1 VGGGASGG
9 HERVR
14 VRILGLYFLTL
25 VILAIMGFHRYVM
38 VWLYF
43 RHKDKK
49 AFPLRCLPS
58 CLRVTVQLPIFNEM
72 YVIDRLLESV
82 TQVRYPKDRL
92 EIQILDD
99 STDETTAIASR
110 AVEHYRERGFD
121 IHYLHRSDRT
131 GYKAGALDAGLRA
144 ATGEFVFIFDADFV
158 ARPTS

>member
-1 VGGGASGG
+1 MSVFEFG
-9 HERVR
+9 
-14 VRILGLYFLTL
+14 ILGLYFLTL

-49 AFPLRCLPS
+49 ALPAPLPAELP
-58 CLRVTVQLPIFNEM
+58 RVTVQLPIFNEM

-82 TQVRYPKDRL
+82 TQVRYPKTASRSRSRRL
-92 EIQILDD
+92 D
-99 STDETTAIASR
+99 DETTAIESR
-110 AVEHYRERGFD
+110 AVEHYRERGFASTTCTARP
-121 IHYLHRSDRT
+121 HRLQGGRP
-131 GYKAGALDAGLRA
+131 DAGLRA